1 VATAIVAGVSSI
13 LILTNFLAKLC
24 GYSEIGWNFELLFMI
39 IDGAA
44 LTALIYGLYTDNAAF
59 LQPFVALSVSS
70 TIKFFFNKSNLSDNH
85 FFIAGTS
92 SCLFGN
98 CSNQL

>member
-1 VATAIVAGVSSI
+1 MATALVAGVSSI

-39 IDGAA
+39 VDGAA

-59 LQPFVALSVSS
+59 LQPFVALSVSL
-70 TIKFFFNKSNLSDNH
+70 TIKIF
-85 FFIAGTS
+85 
-92 SCLFGN
+92 
-98 CSNQL
+98 